1 MRSFNA
7 LMIAAVGMTS
17 LTASVP
23 AEARRHH
30 HNDRHY
36 YNNSRYDDCQAHRS
50 RGKKRGTLIGAG
62 VGGLGVAALGGGVGE
77 SLLGAGVGAVA
88 GHEIGKGRRC
98 R

>member
-1 MRSFNA
+1 MRTFNA
-7 LMIAAVGMTS
+7 LLIAAIGATS
-17 LTASVP
+17 LTAGVP

-30 HNDRHY
+30 YNDRHY
-36 YNNSRYDDCQAHRS
+36 ASSSRYDCQDRRS
-50 RGKKRGTLIGAG
+50 RGKRRGTLIGAG